1 MNFEQKWQLW
11 PKNVICQILQSSNNF
26 FISTIGDHNG
36 KIRIKSNKKLKG
48 SISTNVHNFLQSEEA
63 DLNLENK
70 NLEVNL
76 MVDCKITPE
85 VRKKLMR
92 FSKVSLLNP
101 GQLKL
106 LWLLKILF

>member
-1 MNFEQKWQLW
+1 MNKNGSCDQKMLFAKYSKVQT
-11 PKNVICQILQSSNNF
+11 IF

-63 DLNLENK
+63 DFNLENK

-85 VRKKLMR
+85 VRKKLTR

-101 GQLKL
+101 GRLKL
-106 LWLLKILF
+106 LF